1 LTADFASRPRPA
13 FQFPCDPR
21 TVAERADWLA
31 AHFEVIAPEGPG
43 PFPVVLMMH
52 GCGGPRP
59 FLRDMALAATRG
71 GAAAVLVDSFAPR
84 LITRNAAYA
93 TVCTGARL
101 RGRERAGD
109 LFAAAAWAREQK
121 WADANRII
129 AAGWSH
135 GAWTIM
141 DALSLRTGEE
151 MRRATGLRD
160 LKDEPLEG
168 LSGAFLAYPY
178 AGPTSF
184 AGRRPWRI
192 APRTVAITA
201 GRDAVVG
208 YTRPRAA
215 LTRLR
220 DRGAP
225 IQIVHFENA
234 THAFED
240 AHTVDLLVRY
250 DAEATSR
257 EHALLCDLIGGC

>member
-1 LTADFASRPRPA
+1 MPSAFETLSQPFAASE
-13 FQFPCDPR
+13 PR
-21 TVAERADWLA
+21 TLETRADWLA
-31 AHFEVIAPEGPG
+31 EHFEIFMPEGAG
-43 PFPVVLMMH
+43 PFPVVLMLH

-59 FLRDMALAATRG
+59 FLNDMAKVATRA
-71 GAAAVLVDSFAPR
+71 GAAAALVDSFSPR

-109 LFAAAAWAREQK
+109 LYAAMAWLRRQP
-121 WADANRII
+121 WADAHRII

-141 DALSLRTGEE
+141 DGLALRSGDE
-151 MRRATGLRD
+151 MRRATGIRD
-160 LKDEPLEG
+160 LSAEPLAG
-168 LSGAFLAYPY
+168 LTGSFLAYPY

-184 AGRRPWRI
+184 AGRRPWRM
-192 APRTVAITA
+192 APKSVAITV

-220 DRGAP
+220 DHGMP
-225 IQIVHFENA
+225 IEMVHFADA

-240 AHTVDLLVRY
+240 AHTTDVLTHYNAV
-250 DAEATSR
+250 ATAR
-257 EHALLCDLIGGC
+257 EHALLSELISGC

>member
-1 LTADFASRPRPA
+1 MAH
-13 FQFPCDPR
+13 
-21 TVAERADWLA
+21 VAAKA
-31 AHFEVIAPEGPG
+31 
-43 PFPVVLMMH
+43 
-52 GCGGPRP
+52 
-59 FLRDMALAATRG
+59 

-84 LITRNAAYA
+84 FITRNAAYA

-109 LFAAAAWAREQK
+109 LYAAIAWARQQR
-121 WADANRII
+121 WADPDRLI

-160 LKDEPLEG
+160 LSHEPLEG
-168 LSGAFLAYPY
+168 LKRTFLAYPY

-184 AGRRPWRI
+184 AGRRAWRM
-192 APRTVAITA
+192 APPSIAITA

-215 LTRLR
+215 LVRLR

-225 IQIVHFENA
+225 IEMFHFENA

-240 AHTVDLLVRY
+240 AHSVDLLVRY
-250 DAEATSR
+250 DAEATAR